1 MENLYLRVDLN
12 IIDKNIGIIRKIL
25 GNKKIIA
32 AVKGNAYGLGLREI
46 SNFLKDKVD
55 MFGVSNLKEGIDL
68 YKEGIENEILILTPI
83 ISEDYFNHELIEKF
97 TITLDNFEILNKIP
111 KNLNINAHVYVCT
124 GMNRRGIKPYELES
138 FINQV
143 KDEFENVNIKGIY
156 THLHNSSDEEYSLN
170 QVDEFYKCI
179 KDLKEKYFIHILN
192 SGGFKNE
199 NIRNRCK
206 FSHGIRVGNLI
217 YGYDGFNIKM
227 EQSFNYYAKVLDLY
241 NVRKGETIGYG
252 NKFKAKDNMKVGILE
267 IGNIHHFG
275 FYREYRKNFLYD
287 ALKFFYRY
295 FVKGY
300 EIYKNHMGIKILGK
314 SNMNLT
320 LIDGSDLCV
329 GDYVKINISPILG
342 DSSIHKEYII
352 KE

>member
-1 MENLYLRVDLN
+1 MKNLYLRIDLN

-32 AVKGNAYGLGLREI
+32 VVKGNAYGLGIKEI

-55 MFGVSNLKEGIDL
+55 MFGVSNLEEGIDL
-68 YKEGIENEILILTPI
+68 YKEGIQNEILILTPI
-83 ISEDYFNHELIEKF
+83 IREDYFNNELIENF

-111 KNLNINAHVYVCT
+111 KHLGINAHIYVCT

-138 FINQV
+138 FINEV
-143 KDEFENVNIKGIY
+143 ECKFKNINITGIY

-170 QVDEFYKCI
+170 QVDMFYKCVN
-179 KDLKEKYFIHILN
+179 DFNGKYFIHILN

-199 NIRNRCK
+199 NIRNKCN
-206 FSHGIRVGNLI
+206 FSDGIRVGNLI
-217 YGYDGFNIKM
+217 YGYDGFNIKI
-227 EQSFNYYAKVLDLY
+227 EQSFSYHARVLDLY
-241 NVRKGETIGYG
+241 DVRKGESVGYG
-252 NKFKAKDNMKVGILE
+252 NKFKAKSNMRVGILE
-267 IGNIHHFG
+267 IGNIHHLG

-295 FVKGY
+295 FIKGY
-300 EIYKNHMGIKILGK
+300 EIYKEHKGIEILGK
-314 SNMNLT
+314 INMNLT
-320 LIDGSDLCV
+320 LINGRDLCV
-329 GDYVKINISPILG
+329 GDYLKINISPILG
-342 DSSIHKEYII
+342 DSSIHREYII